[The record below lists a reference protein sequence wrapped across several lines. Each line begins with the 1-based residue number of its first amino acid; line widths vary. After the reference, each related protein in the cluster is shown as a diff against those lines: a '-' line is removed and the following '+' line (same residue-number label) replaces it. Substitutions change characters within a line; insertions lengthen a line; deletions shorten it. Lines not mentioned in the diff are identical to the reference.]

1 MTTRNLCLAVLVTA
15 ATLYGQLDVPRIGMV
30 RDAAGDLR
38 AVTGVAGSFA
48 LPPAFG
54 LNALSGEFSGLAG
67 VWQLSDRLV
76 MTAPDGTETGSRP
89 AAGGSIVVAFS
100 PGGGSGVVWLAAS
113 GELLQF
119 PGWRELD
126 PPDWN
131 GDPLSLA
138 VSRTRLTAVV
148 RRDDGL
154 WLVDSPLAGGRVL
167 RQRLLPGV
175 EPPVLLANDGTLV
188 HAEDA
193 AVMIT
198 SRDGT
203 EQRVPVN
210 ARPTA
215 FERMGD
221 GWVAVRVEG
230 TIYALRMATLDL
242 WRLPAAAGN
251 TGRNQ

>member
-1 MTTRNLCLAVLVTA
+1 
-15 ATLYGQLDVPRIGMV
+15 
-30 RDAAGDLR
+30 
-38 AVTGVAGSFA
+38 
-48 LPPAFG
+48 
-54 LNALSGEFSGLAG
+54 
-67 VWQLSDRLV
+67 
-76 MTAPDGTETGSRP
+76 
-89 AAGGSIVVAFS
+89 
-100 PGGGSGVVWLAAS
+100 
-113 GELLQF
+113 
-119 PGWRELD
+119 
-126 PPDWN
+126 
-131 GDPLSLA
+131 